1 MKSLQPKPVFRQDW
15 QKMKLRINQCVEGH
29 LQGWVVTPVVPAKQ
43 TFSVSYSW
51 RALLSWA
58 SCLAVGLLGC
68 SSSQPAAASAFPIT
82 AGSAVAAWP
91 YPDSLDAVVAAPK
104 FHRVLF
110 ENERVRV
117 LEVTVGPHESE
128 PVHTHR
134 WPSVLYKEQVGKG
147 RYYSAAGQ
155 LAHESTTPYRK
166 GPDLVRARW
175 QAPEGPHAVENTDD
189 VADRFIR
196 VELKQ

>member
-1 MKSLQPKPVFRQDW
+1 MEPGLPKPVFRQDR
-15 QKMKLRINQCVEGH
+15 QKLKLRINQCIEQH
-29 LQGWVVTPVVPAKQ
+29 QAGWAVTPVVPATL
-43 TFSVSYSW
+43 TFNVSYSR
-51 RALLSWA
+51 RALVSWA
-58 SCLAVGLLGC
+58 SYLALGLLGC
-68 SSSQPAAASAFPIT
+68 SSSQPAVASAPPSFLG
-82 AGSAVAAWP
+82 AAVAAWP
-91 YPDSLDAVVAAPK
+91 YPDSLDAVAAAPK

-117 LEVTVGPHESE
+117 LEVTVGPHERE

-147 RYYSAAGQ
+147 RYYDAAGQ
-155 LAHESTTPYRK
+155 LAHDSTTPYRK

-175 QAPEGPHAVENTDD
+175 QAPEGPHAVENIDE

>member
-1 MKSLQPKPVFRQDW
+1 LP
-15 QKMKLRINQCVEGH
+15 GT
-29 LQGWVVTPVVPAKQ
+29 GW
-43 TFSVSYSW
+43 
-51 RALLSWA
+51 
-58 SCLAVGLLGC
+58 LGC
-68 SSSQPAAASAFPIT
+68 SSSQ
-82 AGSAVAAWP
+82 SAVASVPPKPIGAAMATWP
-91 YPDSLDAVVAAPK
+91 CPDSLDAVVAAPK
-104 FHRVLF
+104 FHRVLC

-117 LEVTVGPHESE
+117 LEATVGPHERE

-147 RYYSAAGQ
+147 RYYAGVGK
-155 LAHESTTPYRK
+155 LSFESTKPYRK

-175 QAPEGPHAVENTDD
+175 QEPEGPHAVENTDE

>member
-1 MKSLQPKPVFRQDW
+1 MKLALPKPMLRQDR
-15 QKMKLRINQCVEGH
+15 QQMRLRINQGSEQH
-29 LQGWVVTPVVPAKQ
+29 TPDWVVTPVVPAKL

-51 RALLSWA
+51 RALVGWV
-58 SCLAVGLLGC
+58 SCLALGLLGC
-68 SSSQPAAASAFPIT
+68 SSSQSAAASVPPKS

-117 LEVTVGPHESE
+117 LEVTVGPHERE
-128 PVHTHR
+128 PLHTHR

-147 RYYSAAGQ
+147 RYYDAVGKLSF
-155 LAHESTTPYRK
+155 ESTKPYRK
-166 GPDLVRARW
+166 DPDLVRARW
-175 QAPEGPHAVENTDD
+175 QEPEGPHAVENTDE